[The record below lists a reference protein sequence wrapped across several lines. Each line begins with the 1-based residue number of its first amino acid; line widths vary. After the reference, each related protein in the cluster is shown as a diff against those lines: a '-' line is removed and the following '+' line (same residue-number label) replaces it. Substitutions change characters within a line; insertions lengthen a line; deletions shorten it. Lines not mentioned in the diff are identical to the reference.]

1 MSRWQQD
8 CSRRGSAL
16 IVVIWVVG
24 LLAMFITSM
33 AFDAQVEG
41 RLTSYYRKRAKAG
54 CLAQSGM
61 EMARMLLDKQAK
73 VTGDAKEKG
82 EEGDRWFEYAKRLKK
97 GAIRGLVEPLG
108 EGTITLDIV
117 PEPARRNIN
126 NLDLANNRN
135 EDEVAENLE
144 RILEVGGITEDL
156 NLWPELI
163 DSFMDWIDADDEP
176 RANGAETRDYYETL
190 PEPYRASNRPF
201 DTVEE
206 LLLVKGF
213 NRAILFG
220 GVLENTLKEG
230 GEPVRVEGIADLLTT
245 YGDGRVNVNSASAR
259 VLMTLPNVDDVVA
272 GAVIEEREGWVDS
285 EGKRQSELF
294 ENEQDAM
301 KRIPDLNAPRTSRYL
316 TTAEARTCR
325 ITSVGEVGGVRRTV
339 QCIAE
344 YAGGGKIKI
353 LRWWEEE

>member
-1 MSRWQQD
+1 
-8 CSRRGSAL
+8 
-16 IVVIWVVG
+16 
-24 LLAMFITSM
+24 
-33 AFDAQVEG
+33 
-41 RLTSYYRKRAKAG
+41 
-54 CLAQSGM
+54 
-61 EMARMLLDKQAK
+61 MARMLLDKQDK

-82 EEGDRWFEYAKRLKK
+82 EEDDRWFEQAKRLKK

-126 NLDLANNRN
+126 NLDLMNNRN

-156 NLWPELI
+156 ELWPELI
-163 DSFMDWIDADDEP
+163 DSFMDWFDADDEP

-201 DTVEE
+201 YTVEE

-220 GVLENTLKEG
+220 GVLENTMKDG

-245 YGDGRVNVNSASAR
+245 YGDDGRVDLNFASQR
-259 VLMTLPNVDDVVA
+259 VMMTLPGVDDVVA

-294 ENEQDAM
+294 ENEQDAL
-301 KRIPDLNAPRTSRYL
+301 KRIPDLNNQNTIRYL
-316 TTAEARTCR
+316 TTAAAKIYR

-339 QCIAE
+339 QCIGK
-344 YAGGGKIKI
+344 YMGGGKITI